1 MGHTLR
7 TFIALPITDG
17 VAAFLKRMQER
28 LRSPVANI
36 RWVPVANIH
45 LTLKFLGDIDPSR
58 VPAINARLDAVARSI
73 PCFTLTAEG
82 VGVFPNLR
90 QARVFWVGFSGV
102 NKPLEALQQKLES
115 GLETLG
121 FKREP
126 RPFRAHLTIGRSR
139 QRTDSKALGALL
151 EPLKTEVSDSFGVDQ
166 IRLYQSVLTPSGAE
180 YSLLHTAHLAASAA
194 FNR

>member
-7 TFIALPITDG
+7 TFIALPIPDG

-28 LRSPVANI
+28 LRSPVTNI

-126 RPFRAHLTIGRSR
+126 RAFRAHLTIGRSR
-139 QRTDSKALGALL
+139 QRTDSKVLSALL